1 MPRGVRISIPAPVA
15 ALAARVRA
23 TLVSPLGQRV
33 CHAVSVVFL
42 MLVLGAHLTSW
53 VRSNAGMLFDPL
65 LQTDDART
73 TLFPFHRYGSQGTLG
88 DDPIANEM
96 LALVPPA
103 VRFLYRVTVPLTDV
117 FVAAKIVQGVSLAIL
132 VWACVV
138 LVRSRRAGLGAAAL
152 LAFLMFHDWFAVDRI
167 AGGLPRSFGFPCFAL
182 WLAGVVGNNRAA
194 RWAGPIIA
202 ALTYP
207 SVMNM
212 LLGAEGLLALRDMGR
227 VRFSVTARR
236 LLRFGALV
244 GVCVVCALPAVTG
257 GEDRGPIHTLE
268 QAEKEPAFGKK
279 GRLWLLPFD
288 PPTQSI
294 SKSLIGPLTPK
305 GGTPVPALAQAYK
318 KDTEMLAV
326 LLLASFLLLPFF
338 RWAPSPRVAV
348 AFFVGTLVLFA
359 ASRILAFR
367 LYSPERYYSFG
378 MRMATT
384 ALVFACCAQL
394 WFWVR
399 PPWRSTFRNFSV
411 AGVMFFLWSVTGS
424 GIAKNTGMTIDG
436 RRDANLYAFIRTLP
450 KDVRFA
456 SHIFDGDGIPY
467 FGARATMGGF
477 ETLQPWF
484 VDSWKRQKARAEDT
498 LRALYATDRGAVLDY
513 AAKNHVTHLLI
524 NVSRYGGDL
533 KKNSGSFDP
542 FTDFARDLVRGKSS
556 SDMVLADLP
565 PSAVVFREGR
575 FRVVSVEKLRQAW
588 Q

>member
-1 MPRGVRISIPAPVA
+1 
-15 ALAARVRA
+15 
-23 TLVSPLGQRV
+23 
-33 CHAVSVVFL
+33 
-42 MLVLGAHLTSW
+42 
-53 VRSNAGMLFDPL
+53 MLFDPL

-73 TLFPFHRYGSQGTLG
+73 SLFPFHRYGSEGTLG

-103 VRFLYRVTVPLTDV
+103 VRLLYRVTVPLTDV

-132 VWACVV
+132 GWACVV
-138 LVRSRRAGLGAAAL
+138 LARSRRAGLGAGAL
-152 LAFLMFHDWFAVDRI
+152 MAFLILHDFYAVDRI

-182 WLAGVVGNNRAA
+182 WLAGVVGNNRVA
-194 RWAGPIIA
+194 RWGGPILA

-212 LLGAEGLLALRDMGR
+212 LLGAEGLLALRDLGR
-227 VRFSVTARR
+227 ARFSVTARR
-236 LLRFGALV
+236 LVRFGALASI
-244 GVCVVCALPAVTG
+244 CVVCALPAAMG

-268 QAEKEPAFGKK
+268 QAQREPAFGKK

-288 PPTQSI
+288 APTQSI
-294 SKSLIGPLTPK
+294 GKSLIAQLTPR
-305 GGTPVPALAQAYK
+305 GGTPVPALAEAYK

-338 RWAPSPRVAV
+338 RWAPPPRVAV

-384 ALVFACCAQL
+384 TLVFACVAQL

-399 PPWRSTFRNFSV
+399 PPWRSTYRNFGV
-411 AGVMFFLWSVTGS
+411 AALMFFLWGATGS
-424 GIAKNTGMTIDG
+424 GISKNTGMTIDG
-436 RRDANLYAFIRTLP
+436 RRDQKLYAFVRTLP

-456 SHIFDGDGIPY
+456 SHILDGDGIPY

-484 VDSWKRQKARAEDT
+484 VDSWQRQKARAEDT
-498 LRALYATDRGAVLDY
+498 LRALYATDRNAVLDY
-513 AAKNHVTHLLI
+513 AAKNQVTHLLV
-524 NVSRYGGDL
+524 NVNRYGSDL
-533 KKNSGSFDP
+533 KKTSGSFDP
-542 FTDFARDLVRGKSS
+542 FTAFARDLLRGKRS

-565 PSAVVFREGR
+565 ASAVVFRDGR

-588 Q
+588 QNP